1 MNIYFISGI
10 GADRRIFKYILL
22 PPGFSPHYIDWIP
35 NHKDETLS
43 EYAAR
48 LIPSIDATQP
58 FVLIGLSLGGI
69 MAVEI
74 AKRLSPAATI
84 IIASV
89 SRSSELPP
97 YYRLARRLHLL
108 TLFPPVLFKCTASAK
123 RIFTPESW
131 ADKRE
136 LFNMIWKGDAG
147 FIKWGMKAVLHWEND
162 TTPQPFWHIHGTR
175 DEVFPVGRV
184 GATHIVNGGGHVLT
198 MSHPNEVNQILNSIL
213 NDLGI

>member
-1 MNIYFISGI
+1 MNIYFLSGI

-22 PPGFSPHYIDWIP
+22 PPGFSAHYIDWIP
-35 NHKDETLS
+35 NHKDETLPDF
-43 EYAAR
+43 AAR
-48 LIPSIDATQP
+48 LSVSIDSTQP

-97 YYRLARRLHLL
+97 YYRLARRLNLL

-123 RIFTPESW
+123 RHFTRESW
-131 ADKRE
+131 TDKKD
-136 LFNMIWKGDAG
+136 LFDMIWKGDAG
-147 FIKWGMKAVLHWEND
+147 FVKWG
-162 TTPQPFWHIHGTR
+162 
-175 DEVFPVGRV
+175 
-184 GATHIVNGGGHVLT
+184 
-198 MSHPNEVNQILNSIL
+198 
-213 NDLGI
+213 